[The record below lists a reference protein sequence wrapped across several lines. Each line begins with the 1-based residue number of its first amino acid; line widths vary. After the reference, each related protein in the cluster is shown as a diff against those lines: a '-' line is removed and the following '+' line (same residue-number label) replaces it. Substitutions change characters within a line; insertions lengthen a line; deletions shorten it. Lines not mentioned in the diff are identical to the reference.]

1 MKTIDFCRGSYRAM
15 DYLDVAQEVIDNML
29 GYLGFVV
36 TVDLD
41 RENRTVNINSGE
53 PNLLIGYRGDRL
65 EELQYLANRIVQ
77 DRVPDAPKFRVD
89 IDFYRASFE
98 ERMIEDAEHVAA
110 KVINTRESAKLEPM
124 NSYHRRII
132 HNHFKG
138 HAEVK
143 TWSPSD
149 SARLKR
155 ITIMPK

>member
-1 MKTIDFCRGSYRAM
+1 M
-15 DYLDVAQEVIDNML
+15 DYLDCAQEVIDNML
-29 GYLGFVV
+29 GYLGFVT
-36 TVDLD
+36 TVEID
-41 RENRTVNINSGE
+41 RENRTINVNSGE
-53 PNLLIGYRGDRL
+53 PNLLIGHHGDRL

-98 ERMIEDAEHVAA
+98 ERMIEEAEHVAA

-132 HNHFKG
+132 HNHFKN
-138 HAEVK
+138 HDQVK
-143 TWSPSD
+143 TWSPGD

>member
-1 MKTIDFCRGSYRAM
+1 M
-15 DYLDVAQEVIDNML
+15 DYLDVAQEVVDNML

-36 TVDLD
+36 TVEID
-41 RENRTVNINSGE
+41 RENRTLNISSGDS
-53 PNLLIGYRGDRL
+53 NLLIGHHGDRL

-77 DRVPDAPKFRVD
+77 DRLPEAEKFRVD

-98 ERMIEDAEHVAA
+98 ERMVEEAEHVAA
-110 KVINTRESAKLEPM
+110 RVINTGQSAKLEPM

-132 HNHFKG
+132 HNHFKD

-143 TWSPSD
+143 TWSPTD

-155 ITIMPK
+155 ITILPK